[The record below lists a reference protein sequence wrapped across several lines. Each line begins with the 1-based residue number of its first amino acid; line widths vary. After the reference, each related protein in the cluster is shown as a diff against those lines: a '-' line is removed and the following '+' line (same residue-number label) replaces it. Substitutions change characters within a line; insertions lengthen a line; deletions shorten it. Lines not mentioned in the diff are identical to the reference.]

1 VKSLVEKID
10 RTLDWRWLPAL
21 SKWVIEQAIAIQQ
34 IPAPTLA
41 EAQRAAYV
49 AQQFK
54 TLNMSNV
61 EIDDLHNVYAMWAG
75 KNPEAPAVMISAHT
89 DTVFPAETDLATR
102 TDGPLIYG
110 PGLGDNS
117 VGVAALLAV
126 AYALQHNYLHSD
138 GNIWLVATVGEEGLG
153 DLRGMKNAF
162 TRLRPFVK
170 HVINLEGLAYEHV
183 YYAGIAVRRL
193 HITTHTEGGHSW
205 LNFGRASAVHSVIE
219 LGARIIAI
227 QPTTSPRTTF
237 NIGLIEGG
245 QSINTIASQ
254 ASLWLDLRSEEQASL
269 MALEQQVRAHIEALT
284 APELTFTVEVVGDRP
299 AGQISLDHPLVQGA
313 LAALAQLG
321 VNGMLEIG
329 STDANV
335 PLAAGC
341 PAVTIGLTR
350 GGNAHRLDEYIDTGP
365 LPAGL
370 RQLFL
375 LALAATSWEIL

>member
-1 VKSLVEKID
+1 VKRLVEKID

-21 SKWVIEQAIAIQQ
+21 SRWVIEQAIAIQQ

-49 AQQFK
+49 AEQF
-54 TLNMSNV
+54 TSLNLAQV
-61 EIDDLHNVYAMWAG
+61 EINEIHNVYGLWVG
-75 KNPEAPAVMISAHT
+75 KNQKAPSVMISAHT

-117 VGVAALLAV
+117 IGVAALLAV
-126 AYALQHNYLHSD
+126 ANALHNRYLQTD
-138 GNIWLVATVGEEGLG
+138 GNVWFVATVGEEGLG
-153 DLRGMKNAF
+153 DLRGMKSAF
-162 TRLRPFVK
+162 ARLRPYVQ
-170 HVINLEGLAYEHV
+170 HVINLEGLAFEHV

-193 HITTHTEGGHSW
+193 HITAHTEGGHSW
-205 LNFGRASAVHSVIE
+205 LNFGRASAVHGIVQ
-219 LGARIIAI
+219 LGARIASLSM
-227 QPTTSPRTTF
+227 PTTPRTTY

-245 QSINTIASQ
+245 QSVNTIASQ
-254 ASLWLDLRSEEQASL
+254 ASLWLDLRSEDQESL
-269 MALEQQVRAHIEALT
+269 MNIEQQVRDQVEALT
-284 APELTFTVEVVGDRP
+284 TPELSYTVEVVGDRP
-299 AGQISLDHPLVQGA
+299 AGHIPPDHSLVQA
-313 LAALAQLG
+313 AMAALAQIG
-321 VNGMLEIG
+321 VNGMLETG
-329 STDANV
+329 STDANI

-350 GGNAHRLDEYIDTGP
+350 GGNAHRLDEYIDTEP

-375 LALAATSWEIL
+375 LILAATSREIL